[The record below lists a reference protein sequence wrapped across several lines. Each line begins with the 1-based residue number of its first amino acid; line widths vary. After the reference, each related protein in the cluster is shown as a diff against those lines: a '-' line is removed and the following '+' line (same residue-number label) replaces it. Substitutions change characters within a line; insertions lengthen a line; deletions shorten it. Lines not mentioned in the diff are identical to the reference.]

1 MNANKTLKSFA
12 KKRTYWETFNQLVRL
27 LHSEYEM
34 FAVNLERESINKLED
49 IDKYSPTYEEDM
61 DRGQM
66 NFSTINIPSLNAVL
80 EETWDFTYILYH
92 ENNGTVETLK
102 PLIKKQFVYF

>member
-1 MNANKTLKSFA
+1 
-12 KKRTYWETFNQLVRL
+12 
-27 LHSEYEM
+27 M

-92 ENNGTVETLK
+92 ENNGTVESLK